1 MNAVEKFNKTLG
13 AMEYNDREEALYSI
27 FRNLKKAL
35 DFQEKAK
42 AIERPRYY
50 QNGDTRRFLIE
61 HRNEHLNDVYVELK
75 KLNNIS
81 MFVTKQ
87 KIFDLPANMLR
98 PYQEDCTE
106 IMNCIKAYIYLS
118 KEVKAM
124 HQADVI

>member
-13 AMEYNDREEALYSI
+13 AIEYNDREEALYSI
-27 FRNLKKAL
+27 FRNIKKAVA
-35 DFQEKAK
+35 FQKKAQ

-50 QNGDTRRFLIE
+50 QNGDTRKYLIE

-75 KLNNIS
+75 KLNDVS

-87 KIFDLPANMLR
+87 KIFNLPANMLR

-106 IMNCIKAYIYLS
+106 IMNCIKVYIYLS

>member
-27 FRNLKKAL
+27 FRNIKKAL

-118 KEVKAM
+118 KEVKTM